1 MINNKICIVVQREKG
16 KCKRKKQEKRKRT
29 NAFFNIFI
37 LYTLSI
43 FTYFFLD
50 LRHFDITD
58 FRY

>member
-43 FTYFFLD
+43 FTYFF
-50 LRHFDITD
+50 
-58 FRY
+58 FRP